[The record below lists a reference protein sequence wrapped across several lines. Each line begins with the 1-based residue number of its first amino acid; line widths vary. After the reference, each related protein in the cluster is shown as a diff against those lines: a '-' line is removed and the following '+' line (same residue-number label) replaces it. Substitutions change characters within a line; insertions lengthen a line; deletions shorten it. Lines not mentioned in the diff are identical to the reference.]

1 MTVLRLLFLTALC
14 ALPAAAAEQLGLR
27 DGEALTYRVSWGIFQ
42 KAGEIKINTASETND
57 GIPQTVVTTSTSTT
71 GVLKRLFPFTARA
84 ESIFNRNTGRLE
96 VHTEASASGKK
107 RTNLALVFDYDALT
121 ARYSDFVEPHKN
133 TTVPIPPPGYPKDLI
148 TTLIHTR
155 TWNLQPGEKRDADVV
170 FEDDIYQLTI
180 YALGYET
187 VETPLGRFKT
197 LKLEPRMEKTPPLG
211 MFRRGSKV
219 HVWIAVEDDRRLP
232 VKFEVEFKFGAGVST
247 LIDYQPPEA
256 AER

>member
-1 MTVLRLLFLTALC
+1 MNTLRSLLLAALC
-14 ALPAAAAEQLGLR
+14 VLPAAAAEQLGLR
-27 DGEALTYRVSWGIFQ
+27 EGEALTYRVSWGLFQ
-42 KAGEIKINTASETND
+42 KAGEIKITTAAETND
-57 GIPQTVVTTSTSTT
+57 GVPQTVVTTSTTTT
-71 GVLKRLFPFTARA
+71 GVLKRLFPFNARA
-84 ESIFNRNTGRLE
+84 ESIFNRNTGRLD

-107 RTNLALVFDYDALT
+107 RTNMALVFDYDAMT
-121 ARYSDFVEPHKN
+121 ARYSDFVETHKS

-155 TWNLQPGEKRDADVV
+155 TWDLQPGEKQDADVV

-187 VETPLGRFKT
+187 VETPLGTFKT

-219 HVWIAVEDDRRLP
+219 HVWIAVEDPRRLP

-247 LIDYQPPEA
+247 LIDYQPPEPSK
-256 AER
+256 